1 MLSAS
6 SAGRGVQIGGI
17 IGPARGGPVLYSYV
31 GRRGV
36 AAVVWRAVLPVW
48 CWCEV
53 WPVWAAVWGCCP
65 LLYSYVGR
73 GGVRSPT
80 GAGIICPARGVV
92 VA

>member
-36 AAVVWRAVLPVW
+36 AAVVWRAVLLSGAGV
-48 CWCEV
+48 
-53 WPVWAAVWGCCP
+53 AG
-65 LLYSYVGR
+65 VG
-73 GGVRSPT
+73 GGVVLLPSP
-80 GAGIICPARGVV
+80 I
-92 VA
+92 

>member
-36 AAVVWRAVLPVW
+36 AAVVWRAVLLSG
-48 CWCEV
+48 
-53 WPVWAAVWGCCP
+53 A
-65 LLYSYVGR
+65 
-73 GGVRSPT
+73 GVRCGRCGRRC
-80 GAGIICPARGVV
+80 GAAALSYIAM
-92 VA
+92 